1 MSRRRLDAAPTTR
14 EGSWWLLL
22 GLPISFACAL
32 ADPVGVGP
40 DDAAAPLAAASA
52 VELPSLALAGTPVTS
67 EAPTPARPPAP
78 LPIEP
83 IPLAGSHVPAL
94 PLDAEQLAR
103 ELARAEGLVAELGIR
118 AKIRHAPVGPLP
130 DAALLRPAYHEGRA
144 FVLAG
149 ELDEVREWMAL
160 AKFGRAEP
168 GAAASLGPL
177 AHYDLVVTR
186 DDDDAW
192 LHVIVPP
199 LGPQPDQLGRH
210 EAWVE
215 GERWINLVD
224 LAQPGRHYLPFKSN
238 GNESLARQWGRVDV
252 VEQLVEIADEYR
264 QRTGLLLGVGD
275 LSHVGGGKILDH
287 WTHRE
292 GVDVDLYLLDYS
304 PGESEPSESERPRV
318 WWHHFRKHDSIW
330 SSEPKGKGKREARLD
345 PEDELSDTPS
355 SQRLRVLAQIVFPID
370 PVAYFVHDDP
380 RVLSSFDRE
389 VGERRPGRRY
399 LHAQNRGLWPRHCD
413 HVHLRWVDGNLPVGE
428 TPRP

>member
-1 MSRRRLDAAPTTR
+1 MSRRPLDSAPTTR
-14 EGSWWLLL
+14 DGSAWLLLL
-22 GLPISFACAL
+22 GLPISFACGLVEPGSA
-32 ADPVGVGP
+32 GP
-40 DDAAAPLAAASA
+40 DDATSPIAAALPLEPSTLALASDQPTDEPPSPIEPTPPSAIEPVPLDPLAA
-52 VELPSLALAGTPVTS
+52 
-67 EAPTPARPPAP
+67 
-78 LPIEP
+78 
-83 IPLAGSHVPAL
+83 VPAL
-94 PLDAEQLAR
+94 PLDAEQLAS
-103 ELARAEGLVAELGIR
+103 ELAAAEALVASLGIR
-118 AKIRHAPVGPLP
+118 AKLRHAPVGPLP
-130 DAALLRPAYHEGRA
+130 EPAFLRLAYHEGRA
-144 FVLAG
+144 FALAG
-149 ELDEVREWMAL
+149 DLVEVREWMAL
-160 AKFGRAEP
+160 AKFGQGEP
-168 GAAASLGPL
+168 GGMASKGPL

-199 LGPQPDQLGRH
+199 LGPRPDQLGRH

-215 GERWINLVD
+215 GERWINLAD

-252 VEQLVEIADEYR
+252 VEQVVEIADEYR

-292 GVDVDLYLLDYS
+292 GVDVDLYLLDYEAS
-304 PGESEPSESERPRV
+304 TSAPSERPRV
-318 WWHHFRKHDSIW
+318 WWHHFRKSGSIW
-330 SSEPKGKGKREARLD
+330 SSEPKGKGKRESRLD
-345 PEDELSDTPS
+345 PADELSDTPS

-380 RVLSSFDRE
+380 HVLSSFDRE
-389 VGERRPGRRY
+389 VGERRAGRRY